1 MAVDVISAKVQRM
14 LIGEF
19 GNVRLTKDGGFAIDI
34 GSTVVFIEIKEWT
47 ADKDNNPRSLVY
59 LWAPLGR
66 DVKQS
71 PELYEWAATEGRQK
85 WFGGVAVQKSEDGK
99 TAFVSYDHTLLGTT
113 VDPDELVS
121 AVQMVGWTADD
132 LDDVVTTKFGGK
144 RYTDSDT

>member
-14 LIGEF
+14 LISEF

-47 ADKDNNPRSLVY
+47 PDKENNPRSLVY
-59 LWAPLGR
+59 MWAPLGR

-71 PELYEWAATEGRQK
+71 PELYEWAATEGRAK
-85 WFGGVAVQKSEDGK
+85 WFGGVVVSKNKDAD
-99 TAFVSYDHTLLGTT
+99 TAFVTYDHTLLGNF
-113 VDPDELVS
+113 VDPDELYS
-121 AVQMVGWTADD
+121 AVYMVAWTADD

-144 RYTDSDT
+144 RYTDT